1 MDFDKEKNYILKNQ
15 KCQRNWDLSKK
26 IPEEHINYFLWL
38 AQNAPSKQH
47 EAYYDVFYIKKP
59 EVIKE
64 LSNYTWG
71 NTSSR
76 NPPACKRNSQMA
88 ANFYIQFVC
97 KVPPTMQNST
107 NDGKPVNPQNQT
119 RWDNAVVSVGIAIG
133 LILRAAAELGYS
145 TGCNKSNS
153 MGPDCNFYWEKRMG
167 IYDDVRKYTKKM
179 FYGIGIGYPQEGR
192 PRWESD
198 DTEYCIGS
206 ANGHNLTALNE
217 TDKNWKEINPI
228 TKEPYRKVKIVDIK
242 KTRIATD
249 PYGNTHTI
257 PKMIN
262 FNTHSKSRR
271 EIKCKEII

>member
-1 MDFDKEKNYILKNQ
+1 MDFNKEKNYILKSQ

-47 EAYYDVFYIKKP
+47 EAYYDVYYIKKP

-64 LSNYTWG
+64 FSNYTWG

-88 ANFYIQFVC
+88 ANFYIQFVG
-97 KVPPTMQNST
+97 KVAPTMRNST
-107 NDGKPVNPQNQT
+107 NDGKAVNPKNRT
-119 RWDNAVVSVGIAIG
+119 RWDNALVSIGVALG

-153 MGPDCNFYWEKRMG
+153 MGPDCDFYWEKRMG
-167 IYDDVRKYTKKM
+167 IFEDVKNYTKKLY
-179 FYGIGIGYPQEGR
+179 YGIGIGYPQEGR

-198 DTEYCIGS
+198 ETEYCIGA
-206 ANGHNLTALNE
+206 ANGHNLTSLTEN
-217 TDKNWKEINPI
+217 DKDWKEVNPI
-228 TKEPYRKVKIVDIK
+228 TKEPYRKVKIVDIRK
-242 KTRIATD
+242 NRTDTD
-249 PYGNTHTI
+249 PYGKVHII
-257 PKMIN
+257 PK
-262 FNTHSKSRR
+262 
-271 EIKCKEII
+271 EIKFSTFSNYHRDIKCEEII